1 MSIELILTALNKRL
15 DKENRIIIQREN
27 GEILNVTCD
36 WNCPISNHEL
46 QEFTLETQHVLPKEL
61 CLFLKH
67 SNGAKLFNDNG
78 LGYDFFEIFNLSQIL
93 NYIHEY
99 ETNIY
104 YQSAYDKNWFMMGN
118 YRGYGDYMFVDSQKV
133 ANGEDNYL
141 IFVHEG
147 DIQRL
152 PMNFETWLDR
162 FIVTQGARYW
172 LW

>member
-1 MSIELILTALNKRL
+1 MSIELVLASLNKRL
-15 DKENRIIIQREN
+15 DKENSITIQREN
-27 GEILNVTCD
+27 GEILNVTCE
-36 WNCPISNHEL
+36 WNSPISNNEL
-46 QEFTLETQHVLPKEL
+46 QQFTLNTHHVLPKEL
-61 CLFLKH
+61 SLFLKQ
-67 SNGAKLFNDNG
+67 SDGAKLFNVEG
-78 LGYDFFEIFNLSQIL
+78 LGYDFFEIFKLSEIL

-118 YRGYGDYMFVDSQKV
+118 YRGYGDYMFIDSQKV
-133 ANGEDNYL
+133 ANGEDDYL

-152 PMNFETWLDR
+152 QMNFETWLDR

>member
-1 MSIELILTALNKRL
+1 MSIELIITALNNRL
-15 DKENRIIIQREN
+15 DKENNLIIQREN

-36 WNCPISNHEL
+36 WNRPISNHEI
-46 QEFTLETQHVLPKEL
+46 QQFTLKTHHVLPKEL
-61 CLFLKH
+61 CLFLKQ
-67 SNGAKLFNDNG
+67 SNGAKLFNVEG
-78 LGYDFFEIFNLSQIL
+78 LGYDFFEIFNLSEMQ
-93 NYIHEY
+93 NYINEY

-104 YQSAYDKNWFMMGN
+104 YQSAYDRNWFMIGN
-118 YRGYGDYMFVDSQKV
+118 YRGYGDYMFIDSQKV
-133 ANGEDNYL
+133 ANGEDGYL
-141 IFVHEG
+141 IYVQDG